1 MLLPKLPSFFK
12 TPAHRQ
18 FNYKARYVSE
28 LKMKSEEKKGFRD
41 KSKNI
46 RFGEQW
52 QPIKR
57 TKAYRLA
64 NKIVFYIKRNPY
76 DYFHVSFGSEIK
88 VMISN

>member
-18 FNYKARYVSE
+18 FNYKTRYVSE
-28 LKMKSEEKKGFRD
+28 LKMKSEEKKGFNI

-46 RFGEQW
+46 RFVEQW

-57 TKAYRLA
+57 TKANRLA
-64 NKIVFYIKRNPY
+64 NKMVIYIAIALILLSYLILK
-76 DYFHVSFGSEIK
+76 
-88 VMISN
+88 

>member
-64 NKIVFYIKRNPY
+64 NKIVFYITVALILLSYLLLK
-76 DYFHVSFGSEIK
+76 
-88 VMISN
+88 